1 MAAWGVM
8 ATIPSPTRKFLV
20 IADSSP
26 ECRVALR
33 FAARRAEHT
42 SGHVTIL
49 RVITPG
55 DFQHWMA
62 VEQRMREEAFEEAE
76 NLVHELAGE
85 VNDATGCIPE
95 VLVRE
100 GKVREEILKLLEEDR
115 DIAIL
120 VLGSATNKEGP
131 GPLVSLLAKDATGAF
146 PIPVTI
152 VPGTLTDDAIDV
164 LA

>member
-1 MAAWGVM
+1 MN
-8 ATIPSPTRKFLV
+8 TSSSRSRKFLV
-20 IADSSP
+20 IADNSP

-33 FAARRAEHT
+33 FAARRASHT
-42 SGHVTIL
+42 GGHVTIL
-49 RVITPG
+49 RVIVPG

-62 VEQRMREEAFEEAE
+62 VEARMREEAFEEAE

-85 VNDATGCIPE
+85 VNAATGCIPE
-95 VLVRE
+95 VIIRE
-100 GKVREEILKLLEEDR
+100 GKTREEIVKLIDDDR
-115 DIAIL
+115 DIAVL

-152 VPGTLTDDAIDV
+152 VPGTLTDEAIDV

>member
-1 MAAWGVM
+1 M
-8 ATIPSPTRKFLV
+8 TTSTSRPRKFLV
-20 IADSSP
+20 IADNSP

-33 FAARRAEHT
+33 FAARRALHT
-42 SGHVTIL
+42 SGHVTVL

-76 NLVHELAGE
+76 SLVHELAAE
-85 VNDATGCIPE
+85 VNSATGGIPE
-95 VLVRE
+95 VIIRE
-100 GKVREEILKLLEEDR
+100 GKTREEIVKLINEDR
-115 DIAIL
+115 DIAVL
-120 VLGSATNKEGP
+120 VLGSASNKEGP
-131 GPLVSLLAKDATGAF
+131 GPLVSLLAKDPTGAF

>member
-1 MAAWGVM
+1 MNTTAQR
-8 ATIPSPTRKFLV
+8 SRKFLV
-20 IADSSP
+20 IADNSP

-33 FAARRAEHT
+33 FAARRAVHT
-42 SGHVTIL
+42 DGHVTIL

-62 VEQRMREEAFEEAE
+62 VEQRMREEALEEAE
-76 NLVHELAGE
+76 GLVHELAGE
-85 VNDATGCIPE
+85 VNAATGCIPE
-95 VLVRE
+95 VIIRE
-100 GKVREEILKLLEEDR
+100 GKTREEIVNLINEDR
-115 DIAIL
+115 DIAVL
-120 VLGSATNKEGP
+120 VLGSASNKEGP
-131 GPLVSLLAKDATGAF
+131 GPLVSLLAKDPTGAF